1 MQETS
6 GQADFDAAQ
15 KIIPFGKQN
24 DIDIIMRDYN
34 ASREQAERLF
44 RQMWIYSYGLCSLVA
59 SKVCVFSE
67 KEIARNLGEIFNG
80 MIYVIKSDKP
90 ELTSIMPA
98 DADSDESDN
107 LAANSPDLSK

>member
-1 MQETS
+1 
-6 GQADFDAAQ
+6 
-15 KIIPFGKQN
+15 
-24 DIDIIMRDYN
+24 MRDYN

-67 KEIARNLGEIFNG
+67 NEIARNLGEIFNG
-80 MIYVIKSDKP
+80 MIYVIKSDNP
-90 ELTSIMPA
+90 ELTSIIPA